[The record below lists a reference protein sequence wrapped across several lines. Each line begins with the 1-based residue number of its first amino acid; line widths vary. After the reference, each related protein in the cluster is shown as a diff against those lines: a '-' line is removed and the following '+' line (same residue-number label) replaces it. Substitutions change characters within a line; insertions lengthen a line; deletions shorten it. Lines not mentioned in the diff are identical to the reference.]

1 MEYEVC
7 RKSRFAKKSLGLLY
21 EVFSEII
28 LTEKNVINDGFSD

>member
-1 MEYEVC
+1 M
-7 RKSRFAKKSLGLLY
+7 KFAGKVVLQKKFLGLLY